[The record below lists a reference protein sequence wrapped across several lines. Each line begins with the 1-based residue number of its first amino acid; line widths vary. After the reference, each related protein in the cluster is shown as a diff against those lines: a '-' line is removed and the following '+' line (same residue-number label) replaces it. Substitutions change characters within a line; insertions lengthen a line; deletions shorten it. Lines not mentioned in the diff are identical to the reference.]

1 MQKLN
6 WLLLIILALGTLL
19 IAGCRS
25 GQNDGLASEQR
36 RIISTQREMIRLQQE
51 LITLQKNMIAGQSTI
66 IDYQTAYSAVVTV
79 KLAEK
84 DPDFAIQ
91 IQKDPL
97 GFYLLKLGKSILGIE
112 SPFRQPDEKIP
123 IQNTAYFFAF
133 CP

>member
-19 IAGCRS
+19 IAGCGS
-25 GQNDGLASEQR
+25 GRNDGLAKEQR
-36 RIISTQREMIRLQQE
+36 ALISTQREMIRLQQE
-51 LITLQKNMIAGQSTI
+51 LIALQKNMIVGQSTI

-97 GFYLLKLGKSILGIE
+97 GFYLFELGKSILGIE